1 MNDAKYDF
9 SVGSVH
15 RRILAQALPLTL
27 AQAVQLLY
35 NVVDRIF
42 IGNLEG
48 IGDLALSGLGV
59 TFPVIVLIAAV
70 TNLFGT
76 GGATLFSIARGRGDE
91 KEAERVLGNVFTL
104 LSLSSVVLFLFC
116 YLFRRP
122 ILVLFGA
129 GEGSLPYAEE
139 YLQIYLFGTFFSM
152 ISTGLNGY
160 INAQGFPKIGML
172 TTVLGAVMNIALD
185 ALFVLGLGMA
195 VSGAALAT
203 VISQGVSC
211 LWVLLF
217 LTGKRAIL
225 RIKKQYI
232 GISLKTVCKIASLG
246 APSFVMQAT
255 GSLVQIV
262 SNNQLQ
268 LYGGELGDLYVGVL
282 TVIGSVRDLVTLP
295 VMGISQGAGPV
306 LGFNY
311 GAKAYGRVKQG
322 IRFTTIIGTVYTIV
336 AWVFIMIFPRELM
349 DLFTDSAKTIEIGA
363 GMMNLYFFGF
373 FFMSLQFAGQTTFQA
388 LGKAKSAVFFSLF
401 RKALIVVPLTLLL
414 PMLWGLGIKGVFLAE
429 PISNALGGAACFL
442 TMWMTVYR
450 KL

>member
-1 MNDAKYDF
+1 MNNAKYDF

-15 RRILAQALPLTL
+15 KRILAQALPLTL

-42 IGNLEG
+42 IGNLED

-76 GGATLFSIARGRGDE
+76 GGATLFSIARGRGDD
-91 KEAERVLGNVFTL
+91 KEAERILGNVFAL
-104 LSLSSVVLFLFC
+104 LSVSSVVLFAGC

-139 YLQIYLFGTFFSM
+139 YLRIYSLGTFFSM

-172 TTVLGAVMNIALD
+172 TTVLGAVMNIFLD
-185 ALFVLGLGMA
+185 ALFVLGFGMA

-211 LWVLLF
+211 LWVLWF
-217 LTGKRAIL
+217 LLGKKAIL
-225 RIKKQYI
+225 KIKKEHIRISPKII
-232 GISLKTVCKIASLG
+232 GKIVSLG
-246 APSFVMQAT
+246 LPSFVMQAT

-322 IRFTTIIGTVYTIV
+322 IRFTAIIGTVYTLV
-336 AWVFIMIFPRELM
+336 AWV
-349 DLFTDSAKTIEIGA
+349 
-363 GMMNLYFFGF
+363 
-373 FFMSLQFAGQTTFQA
+373 
-388 LGKAKSAVFFSLF
+388 
-401 RKALIVVPLTLLL
+401 
-414 PMLWGLGIKGVFLAE
+414 
-429 PISNALGGAACFL
+429 
-442 TMWMTVYR
+442 
-450 KL
+450 